1 MQFPDDIDRASETA
15 RPAGLAT
22 QTVRRS
28 RSRVVMWSVLF
39 HAIAIAAL
47 WAVLAGDP
55 PQIRDETPIIAV
67 DLVALA
73 QSAPA
78 APAGP
83 PGPVQPDAPPTVQP
97 VVPQPAAPT
106 PPVVQREER
115 PAPKPRVEPKPA
127 PAPVPRAEDR
137 PTAPRTP
144 APVPT
149 PIPGESA
156 QPSPTQAPAQPNS
169 GSTAPQRSAG
179 GGIGAG
185 QSDAN
190 ASAVAKAS
198 YARLLLT
205 RLQRA
210 IVYPR
215 RAQRRDIQG
224 IVRVEVVLAASGALK
239 TVRLVGASGSD
250 ILDEAALELVRRV
263 APFPA
268 VPREL
273 SPRGQDF
280 AFVAPI
286 QYRLN

>member
-1 MQFPDDIDRASETA
+1 MQFPDDIDRDGDAA
-15 RPAGLAT
+15 RPAGL
-22 QTVRRS
+22 QTTPVRLS
-28 RSRVVMWSVLF
+28 RSRVVMWSVFL
-39 HAIAIAAL
+39 HGLAIVAL
-47 WAVLAGDP
+47 WAVLAGK
-55 PQIRDETPIIAV
+55 PQQLKDDTPVIAV

-78 APAGP
+78 APA
-83 PGPVQPDAPPTVQP
+83 V
-97 VVPQPAAPT
+97 PAASSGPAGPTQHDT
-106 PPVVQREER
+106 PPVAQPVEPQPER
-115 PAPKPRVEPKPA
+115 PAPRPRAEPKPA
-127 PAPVPRAEDR
+127 PAPVAKAED
-137 PTAPRTP
+137 PPKTPEPP
-144 APVPT
+144 APDPD
-149 PIPGESA
+149 PAASDAA
-156 QPSPTQAPAQPNS
+156 QSSPLQSPAQPDPAS
-169 GSTAPQRSAG
+169 AGSQRSALG
-179 GGIGAG
+179 NAGTG
-185 QSDAN
+185 QSDTN

-215 RAQRRDIQG
+215 RAQRRDIEG

-239 TVRLVGASGSD
+239 TVRLVGTSGSD
-250 ILDEAALELVRRV
+250 ILDEAALALVRRV

-268 VPREL
+268 VPQDL

>member
-1 MQFPDDIDRASETA
+1 MQFPDDIDRDGDTA
-15 RPAGLAT
+15 RPAGLET

-55 PQIRDETPIIAV
+55 PQLKDEAPVIAV

-78 APAGP
+78 GPSGP
-83 PGPVQPDAPPTVQP
+83 PGPAQPDAPPTAQP
-97 VVPQPAAPT
+97 VVPQPAVPT
-106 PPVVQREER
+106 PPVVQRQER
-115 PAPKPRVEPKPA
+115 PAPKPRAEPKPA
-127 PAPVPRAEDR
+127 PAPA
-137 PTAPRTP
+137 P
-144 APVPT
+144 APV
-149 PIPGESA
+149 ESA
-156 QPSPTQAPAQPNS
+156 QSSPTQAPAQPNPAS
-169 GSTAPQRSAG
+169 AVPQPSAG
-179 GGIGAG
+179 GGTGTG
-185 QSDAN
+185 QSDTN
-190 ASAVAKAS
+190 ASAIAKAS

-224 IVRVEVVLAASGALK
+224 VVRVEVVLAASGALK
-239 TVRLVGASGSD
+239 TVRLVGTSGSD
-250 ILDEAALELVRRV
+250 ILDDAAIQLVRRV

-268 VPREL
+268 VPRDL
-273 SPRGQDF
+273 SPSGQDF

>member
-1 MQFPDDIDRASETA
+1 MQFPDDIDRDGDTA
-15 RPAGLAT
+15 RPAGLET
-22 QTVRRS
+22 QTVHRS

-55 PQIRDETPIIAV
+55 PQLKDETSVIAV

-78 APAGP
+78 GSSGS
-83 PGPVQPDAPPTVQP
+83 PGPVRPDAPPTSQP
-97 VVPQPAAPT
+97 VVPQPADPT
-106 PPVVQREER
+106 PPVVRQEER
-115 PAPKPRVEPKPA
+115 PAPKPRAEPKPA
-127 PAPVPRAEDR
+127 PAP
-137 PTAPRTP
+137 APRVEDIPQSPQPP
-144 APVPT
+144 AQT
-149 PIPGESA
+149 
-156 QPSPTQAPAQPNS
+156 PAQPNQAS
-169 GSTAPQRSAG
+169 AAPQPSTG
-179 GGIGAG
+179 GGSGAG

-190 ASAVAKAS
+190 SSAVAKAS

-224 IVRVEVVLAASGALK
+224 VVRVEVVLAASGALK
-239 TVRLVGASGSD
+239 TVRLVGTSGSD
-250 ILDEAALELVRRV
+250 ILDDAALELVRRV
-263 APFPA
+263 APFPP
-268 VPREL
+268 VPHDL

>member
-1 MQFPDDIDRASETA
+1 MQFPDDIDRESETA
-15 RPAGLAT
+15 RPAGLET

-78 APAGP
+78 GPSGP
-83 PGPVQPDAPPTVQP
+83 PGPAQPDAPPTAQP
-97 VVPQPAAPT
+97 VVPQPAVPT

-115 PAPKPRVEPKPA
+115 PAPKPRAEPKPA
-127 PAPVPRAEDR
+127 PAP
-137 PTAPRTP
+137 APAP
-144 APVPT
+144 APV
-149 PIPGESA
+149 ESA
-156 QPSPTQAPAQPNS
+156 QPSPTQAPAQPNP
-169 GSTAPQRSAG
+169 GSAAPQRSAG
-179 GGIGAG
+179 GGAGTG

-198 YARLLLT
+198 YAQLLLS

-215 RAQRRDIQG
+215 RAQRRNVEGD
-224 IVRVEVVLAASGALK
+224 VRIEFVLAASGALRSVK
-239 TVRLVGASGSD
+239 LVATSGSD
-250 ILDEAALELVRRV
+250 ILDNAALELVRRV
-263 APFPA
+263 SPFPA
-268 VPREL
+268 VPRDL
-273 SPRGQDF
+273 SPSGQDF
-280 AFVAPI
+280 AFVTTI
-286 QYRLN
+286 NYRLD

>member
-1 MQFPDDIDRASETA
+1 MQFPDDIDRESETA
-15 RPAGLAT
+15 RPAGLES

-28 RSRVVMWSVLF
+28 RARVVMWSVLF

-55 PQIRDETPIIAV
+55 AQLKDETPVVVV

-78 APAGP
+78 GSSGP
-83 PGPVQPDAPPTVQP
+83 SGSPGPVRPDPPPTAQP
-97 VVPQPAAPT
+97 IVPQPAVPT
-106 PPVVQREER
+106 PPVVERQER
-115 PAPKPRVEPKPA
+115 PAPKPRAESKPA
-127 PAPVPRAEDR
+127 PAPA
-137 PTAPRTP
+137 P
-144 APVPT
+144 APVEP
-149 PIPGESA
+149 A
-156 QPSPTQAPAQPNS
+156 QSSPTQALAQPNP
-169 GSTAPQRSAG
+169 GSAAPQRSAG
-179 GGIGAG
+179 GGTGTG
-185 QSDAN
+185 QSDAGS
-190 ASAVAKAS
+190 SAVAKAS

-224 IVRVEVVLAASGALK
+224 VVRVEVVLAASGTLK
-239 TVRLVGASGSD
+239 TVRLVGTSGSD
-250 ILDEAALELVRRV
+250 ILDDAAIQLVRRV
-263 APFPA
+263 APFPP
-268 VPREL
+268 VPQDL

-286 QYRLN
+286 QYRLD

>member
-1 MQFPDDIDRASETA
+1 M
-15 RPAGLAT
+15 
-22 QTVRRS
+22 RRS

-55 PQIRDETPIIAV
+55 PQLKDETPVVVV

-78 APAGP
+78 GSSGP
-83 PGPVQPDAPPTVQP
+83 SGSPGPTQPDPPPIAQSI
-97 VVPQPAAPT
+97 VPQPVTPA
-106 PPVVQREER
+106 PPVVQRQER
-115 PAPKPRVEPKPA
+115 PARKPRAEPKPA
-127 PAPVPRAEDR
+127 PAP
-137 PTAPRTP
+137 APAP
-144 APVPT
+144 APV
-149 PIPGESA
+149 ESA
-156 QPSPTQAPAQPNS
+156 QSSPTQAPAQPNPAS
-169 GSTAPQRSAG
+169 AVPQPSAG
-179 GGIGAG
+179 GGTGTG
-185 QSDAN
+185 QSDTN
-190 ASAVAKAS
+190 ASAIAKAS

-224 IVRVEVVLAASGALK
+224 VVRVEVVLAASGALK
-239 TVRLVGASGSD
+239 TVRLVGTSGSD
-250 ILDEAALELVRRV
+250 ILDDAAIQLVRRV

-268 VPREL
+268 VPRDL

>member
-1 MQFPDDIDRASETA
+1 MQFPDDIDREPETA
-15 RPAGLAT
+15 RPAGLET

-28 RSRVVMWSVLF
+28 RSRVLMWSVLF

-55 PQIRDETPIIAV
+55 PQLKDEAPVIAV

-78 APAGP
+78 GSSGS
-83 PGPVQPDAPPTVQP
+83 PGPAQPDPPPTSQP
-97 VVPQPAAPT
+97 VVPQPVKPA
-106 PPVVQREER
+106 PPVVRQQER
-115 PAPKPRVEPKPA
+115 PAPKPRAEPKPEPESAPVSKAEDVPKA
-127 PAPVPRAEDR
+127 PAPS
-137 PTAPRTP
+137 APDPSPTP
-144 APVPT
+144 ADAA
-149 PIPGESA
+149 SS
-156 QPSPTQAPAQPNS
+156 SPTQAPA
-169 GSTAPQRSAG
+169 PQRSSGAG
-179 GGIGAG
+179 SGTG
-185 QSDAN
+185 QSDASS
-190 ASAVAKAS
+190 SAVAKAS

-215 RAQRRDIQG
+215 RARRRDIQG
-224 IVRVEVVLAASGALK
+224 VVRVEVVLAASGALK
-239 TVRLVGASGSD
+239 TVKLVGTSGSD
-250 ILDEAALELVRRV
+250 ILDDAALELVRRV

-268 VPREL
+268 VPRDL